1 MTTEELIAKLT
12 ELEEATGG
20 PNVIWTKVAGVYDLL
35 EGNGYGVDGLDGD
48 EDVADLVVL
57 LRNEALPALK
67 ALAAENAELREQ
79 MVAHLPESILGPIAL
94 HSLSREQR
102 AAAAYEEYRE
112 LTGKLFSEN
121 QDLRARLAE
130 ATALLGRLDS
140 TFDFGTPWPE
150 GSRGID
156 PTSLLNRTLVDA
168 KAFLAAQKEAP
179 NDEA

>member
-57 LRNEALPALK
+57 LKNEALPALE

-102 AAAAYEEYRE
+102 ATATYEEYRE
-112 LTGKLFSEN
+112 FTGKLFSEN
-121 QDLRARLAE
+121 QDLRARLSE
-130 ATALLGRLDS
+130 ATDLLEAVSAATEREWAEKHPAMSYVTVQIDGYQR
-140 TFDFGTPWPE
+140 E
-150 GSRGID
+150 GMR
-156 PTSLLNRTLVDA
+156 
-168 KAFLAAQKEAP
+168 AFLAPQKEE
-179 NDEA
+179 NSD